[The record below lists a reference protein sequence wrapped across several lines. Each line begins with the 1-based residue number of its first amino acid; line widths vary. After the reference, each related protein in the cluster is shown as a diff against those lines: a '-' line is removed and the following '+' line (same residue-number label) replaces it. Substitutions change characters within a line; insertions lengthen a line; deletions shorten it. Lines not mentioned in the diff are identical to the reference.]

1 MFAMAMVV
9 CVYMPRFELTLAA
22 GGPRA
27 LAGQP
32 LAIAPRAGDGRVG
45 ECSGAAEAFGVAPG
59 MVLGEALARCPDLKL
74 VPGDP
79 LGAASAWEEILS
91 SLEGMGAAVEPAH
104 VGLAYFEADGLRAL
118 HGGVAQTI
126 AVARRAV
133 SSAMGGRGAHV
144 GAGPTRLGALAAA
157 QAASSRRPVIL
168 EGAAARR
175 QLAILPIGM
184 LHYRAGLGEL
194 VEPLQRLG
202 LRTLGELA
210 ELSRSA
216 VADRFGKPGLLAREL
231 AGGSDTLLQPR
242 VTKELMEETMGVG
255 EAGSGPMLERILG
268 VLVDRVLAR
277 PERRGRTLRVLVL
290 SARLVEEGTWRER
303 VVLRQAISDATRLR
317 LALGLRLALL
327 PGPAEGLGLTVE
339 RFGPPAGRQPSLLEG
354 PRREQYERL
363 GEAVTQLRE
372 LAGEQAALRVLAV
385 DPDSRV
391 PERRVVLTP
400 FRSRSGRRPG
410 GG

>member
-1 MFAMAMVV
+1 MVV
-9 CVYMPRFELTLAA
+9 CLYIPRFELILAA

-27 LAGQP
+27 LASQP

-45 ECSGAAEAFGVAPG
+45 ECSGAAEAFGVAQG
-59 MVLGEALARCPDLKL
+59 MVLGEALARCPDLRL

-79 LGAASAWEEILS
+79 LGAAGAWEGILA
-91 SLEGMGAAVEPAH
+91 SLEGMGAAVEPARM
-104 VGLAYFEADGLRAL
+104 GLAYFEADGLRAL
-118 HGGVAQTI
+118 HGAVAQTI
-126 AVARRAV
+126 VVARRAV
-133 SSAMGGRGAHV
+133 SSATGGRGGHM

-175 QLAILPIGM
+175 RLAALPIDV
-184 LHYRAGLGEL
+184 LHHRTGLGEL
-194 VEPLQRLG
+194 VEPLQKLG
-202 LRTLGELA
+202 LRTLGELV
-210 ELSRSA
+210 ELPRSA
-216 VADRFGKPGLLAREL
+216 IADRFGKPGLLAQEL
-231 AGGSDTLLQPR
+231 ARGSDTRLEPR
-242 VTKELMEETMGVG
+242 VPKELIQETMGVG

-268 VLVDRVLAR
+268 VLVDRLLAR

-303 VVLRQAISDATRLR
+303 VVLRQPISDATRLR

-327 PGPAEGLGLTVE
+327 PAPAEELGLAVE
-339 RFGPPAGRQPSLLEG
+339 RFGPPAGRQRSLLEG
-354 PRREQYERL
+354 RERERHERL
-363 GEAVTQLRE
+363 GETVTQLRE

-385 DPDSRV
+385 DPDSRI

-400 FRSRSGRRPG
+400 FRGPTSGR
-410 GG
+410 

>member
-1 MFAMAMVV
+1 
-9 CVYMPRFELTLAA
+9 
-22 GGPRA
+22 
-27 LAGQP
+27 
-32 LAIAPRAGDGRVG
+32 
-45 ECSGAAEAFGVAPG
+45 
-59 MVLGEALARCPDLKL
+59 LARCPDLKL
-74 VPGDP
+74 VAGDP
-79 LGAASAWEEILS
+79 LGAAGAWEGILS
-91 SLEGMGAAVEPAH
+91 SLEGVGAAVEPARM
-104 VGLAYFEADGLRAL
+104 GLAYFEAGGLRAL
-118 HGGVAQTI
+118 HGAVAQTI
-126 AVARRAV
+126 AVAHRAV
-133 SSAMGGRGAHV
+133 SSAPGGRGAHV

-175 QLAILPIGM
+175 QLAVLPIGM
-184 LHYRAGLGEL
+184 LHHRPGLGEL

-202 LRTLGELA
+202 LGTLGELA
-210 ELSRSA
+210 ELPRSA
-216 VADRFGKPGLLAREL
+216 IADRFGKPGLLAQEL
-231 AGGSDTLLQPR
+231 ARGSDTLLEPR
-242 VTKELMEETMGVG
+242 VPKDLLEETMGVG

-268 VLVDRVLAR
+268 VLVDRILAR

-327 PGPAEGLGLTVE
+327 PAPAEELGLAVE
-339 RFGPPAGRQPSLLEG
+339 RFGPPVGRQRSLLEG
-354 PRREQYERL
+354 RERERHERL
-363 GEAVTQLRE
+363 GQAVTQLRE

-400 FRSRSGRRPG
+400 FRGRSGGR
-410 GG
+410 

>member
-1 MFAMAMVV
+1 MFAMTMVV
-9 CVYMPRFELTLAA
+9 CVHIPRFELTLAA
-22 GGPRA
+22 GGPRV

-32 LAIAPRAGDGRVG
+32 LAIAPRSGDGRVG

-79 LGAASAWEEILS
+79 LGAAGAWEEILS
-91 SLEGMGAAVEPAH
+91 SLEGMGAAVEPARM
-104 VGLAYFEADGLRAL
+104 GLAYFEADGLQAL
-118 HGGVAQTI
+118 HGAVAQTI

-133 SSAMGGRGAHV
+133 RSATGGRGGHV

-175 QLAILPIGM
+175 QLAVLPIGI
-184 LHYRAGLGEL
+184 LHHRADLGEL

-210 ELSRSA
+210 ELPRSA
-216 VADRFGKPGLLAREL
+216 VADRFGKPGLLAQEL
-231 AGGSDTLLQPR
+231 ACGSDTHLEPR
-242 VTKELMEETMGVG
+242 VPKELIEETMGVG

-327 PGPAEGLGLTVE
+327 PAPAEELGLAVE
-339 RFGPPAGRQPSLLEG
+339 RFGPPAGLQRSLLEG
-354 PRREQYERL
+354 PRHERHERL
-363 GEAVTQLRE
+363 DQAVTQLRE

-400 FRSRSGRRPG
+400 FRGRSGGR
-410 GG
+410 